1 MKLLI
6 VLAAVVLLVVAGA
19 NSRLIGRYADAED
32 VANAV
37 APVNV
42 PPLLDQWDQSD
53 QAGPE
58 VKLVLLAL
66 LPEGFDATEMQLE
79 PGDYVLVIGNRT
91 GLRDVNVR
99 MDREGNARVAT
110 ATLRGRQ
117 RDWKQRMQLVS
128 GTYLVT
134 ANDNPEWSCRI
145 VVGR

>member
-1 MKLLI
+1 MKPLV
-6 VLAAVVLLVVAGA
+6 VLATVVLLAVAGA
-19 NSRLIGRYADAED
+19 NSRLLDRYAEMED
-32 VANAV
+32 VADAV

-42 PPLLDQWDQSD
+42 PPLLAQSD
-53 QAGPE
+53 EAGPG

-66 LPEGFDATEMQLE
+66 LPEGFDTSLMQLE
-79 PGDYVLVIGNRT
+79 PGDYVFIIGNRT

-99 MDREGNARVAT
+99 FDREGNARVAA

-134 ANDNPEWSCRI
+134 ANENPEWSCRI